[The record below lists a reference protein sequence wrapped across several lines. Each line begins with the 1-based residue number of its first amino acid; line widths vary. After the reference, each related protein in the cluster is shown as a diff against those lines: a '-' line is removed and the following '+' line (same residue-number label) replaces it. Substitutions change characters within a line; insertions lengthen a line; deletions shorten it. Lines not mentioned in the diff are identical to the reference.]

1 MTGGATARLLLAG
14 LLLILMAQANAT
26 DLSFFNEIPSGNRTD
41 INQDGAADVG
51 ATITQR
57 GRNTAT
63 LQQEELSLTALP
75 QPKGYANQADIIK
88 LSREN
93 LVMVSQYGAGN
104 YAGIFQKGG
113 NNTITLDQDSDY
125 NRAAITQYGVGNNAG
140 VTQSANL
147 NAVSVTQIRTKP
159 TMPTSAKL
167 TTPA

>member
-1 MTGGATARLLLAG
+1 
-14 LLLILMAQANAT
+14 
-26 DLSFFNEIPSGNRTD
+26 
-41 INQDGAADVG
+41 
-51 ATITQR
+51 
-57 GRNTAT
+57 
-63 LQQEELSLTALP
+63 
-75 QPKGYANQADIIK
+75 
-88 LSREN
+88 
-93 LVMVSQYGAGN
+93 MVSQYGAGN